1 MLKILFPVVVLVA
14 VLLVPANASNESSVK
29 RIKVIKGNDDQVDM
43 VYYFH
48 SLLEEALSY
57 SDEAMGPVVL
67 ENVNF
72 EHGQNRTFRLLNV
85 PGELDVTYSMT
96 SPEREV
102 AYIPIKVPLLDGLL
116 GKRQLLVKKSNAEA
130 FEDVTEEEL
139 KLMVGCQGDNWPDS
153 DILESNG
160 YALYRAE
167 HFESLFHMLERGRCD
182 YFPRGINEILYDYQ
196 KFNGRYG
203 ELHMVDNVML
213 RYHAPVYF
221 FVGRH
226 NEALAKRIEF
236 GLKIM
241 EEQGVI
247 KQRLAQTSAF
257 EFDRNFEQSEYIKV
271 FDLTSDN

>member
-1 MLKILFPVVVLVA
+1 MLRVLLLVVLFA
-14 VLLVPANASNESSVK
+14 TSLAYANAGDGASVQ

-57 SDEAMGPVVL
+57 SVQELGPVVL

-96 SPEREV
+96 SSEREI
-102 AYIPIKVPLLDGLL
+102 AYLPIKVPLLDGLL
-116 GKRQLLVKKSNAEA
+116 GKRQLLVRKSNREA
-130 FEDVTEEEL
+130 FEGVTEDEL
-139 KLMVGCQGDNWPDS
+139 KSMVGCQGDNWPDS
-153 DILESNG
+153 DILELNG

-167 HFESLFHMLERGRCD
+167 QFESLFHMLERGRCD

-203 ELHMVDNVML
+203 ELHMLDNVML

-221 FVGRH
+221 FVGKH
-226 NEALAKRIEF
+226 NEALASRIEF
-236 GLKIM
+236 DLKIM
-241 EEQGVI
+241 EEQGLI
-247 KQRLAQTSAF
+247 KERLLQTSAF
-257 EFDRNFEQSEYIKV
+257 EFDRTFEQSETLKV
-271 FDLTSDN
+271 FYLTSDN